1 MMQKNLGLAAVL
13 LFVAMSTAC
22 SAQIPGAPR
31 SDDPKPQDAQPSQA
45 ETQMREAESALELQD
60 YKTAETKLKAL
71 VAASSD
77 NAKNGRIQYDLGFA
91 EERTGDDAD
100 AAKAYAASIA
110 ALPGF
115 AEPQVALGLMDARAG
130 RNEAA
135 HAELLAA
142 AKIETAAPALRAQA
156 LRALARL
163 DETTQPEAAQEEL
176 LLALKLTPETPG
188 DVLLGAEL
196 AERADDPADA
206 ETAYR
211 RALTLLPG
219 DVNATAGLVHVLQQ
233 QDKFAEADAAL
244 TPALKDHP
252 DDPRLVAQ
260 AASLYTAEG
269 KAKDAIPM
277 LEQLRAKDPALAA
290 DPKITRMLASLYSVT
305 GDDAAALKLD
315 TELVATTPNDPTL
328 LDDLSTA
335 QVRLMHYTEAEATS
349 LKAVAMRS
357 AFPDDKTWALAEAH
371 LAFAASKNHD
381 PQTTLTALAARA
393 TVLPNSASS
402 LFLEATAHDT
412 LHQRKE
418 AVLAYKAFLTEA
430 AGKFPDEEFEARHRL
445 IALENVK

>member
-1 MMQKNLGLAAVL
+1 VL
-13 LFVAMSTAC
+13 VAMSAVS
-22 SAQIPGAPR
+22 SAQLSGAPR
-31 SDDPKPQDAQPSQA
+31 SDDPKPQTDATPTQTQ
-45 ETQMREAESALELQD
+45 TQMREAEAALELQD

-71 VAASSD
+71 VAASTE
-77 NAKNGRIQYDLGFA
+77 NAKDGRILYDLGFA
-91 EERTGDDAD
+91 EERTGEDAD
-100 AAKAYAASIA
+100 AAKAYAASAA

-130 RNEAA
+130 RTQAA
-135 HAELLAA
+135 HSELLAA
-142 AKIETAAPALRAQA
+142 AKLETAAPALRAQA

-163 DETTQPEAAQEEL
+163 DETSQPAAAQEEL

-196 AERADDPADA
+196 AEREDDPADA
-206 ETAYR
+206 ETAYK

-233 QDKFAEADAAL
+233 QEHLAEADAVL
-244 TPALKDHP
+244 TPALKEHP

-260 AASLYTAEG
+260 AASLYAAQG
-269 KAKDAIPM
+269 KAKDAIPL
-277 LEQLRAKDPALAA
+277 LEHLRAKDPAVAA
-290 DPKITRMLASLYSVT
+290 DPKVTRMLASLYAVV
-305 GDDAAALKLD
+305 GDDAAAMKLD
-315 TELVATTPNDPTL
+315 SELVSVTPNDPTL

-335 QVRLMHYTEAEATS
+335 QVRTMHYAEAEATL

-357 AFPDDKTWALAEAH
+357 GFHDDQDWALAEAH

-402 LFLEATAHDT
+402 LYLQAISYDALRQTKA
-412 LHQRKE
+412 
-418 AVLAYKAFLTEA
+418 AIAAYKAFLAEA

-445 IALENVK
+445 IALENVR